1 MGNLSRLEPSNS
13 ALARGVR
20 EFLLFTLAG
29 DAYAVELGR
38 VREIVS
44 PPQLTKVP
52 RAASEVMGVC
62 SVRGLL
68 VTVIDLRRRIR
79 VQQSPP
85 SRSSRILL
93 TSNQGGEV
101 VGLFV
106 DEVRHVVRLEGAD
119 IESAATVLG
128 GDVPDHVL
136 GIGRTKDEVIVV
148 LNLAGMVG

>member
-1 MGNLSRLEPSNS
+1 V
-13 ALARGVR
+13 LARGLK

-29 DAYAVELGR
+29 EPYAVELGR

-44 PPQLTKVP
+44 PPLLTRVP

-68 VTVIDLRRRIR
+68 VTVIDLRRKIR
-79 VQQSPP
+79 VQQSAAT
-85 SRSSRILL
+85 RSSRILL
-93 TSNQGGEV
+93 TRTAEDEV

-106 DEVRHVVRLEGAD
+106 DEVRHVVRLEGSE
-119 IESAATVLG
+119 IESAPVVLG

-136 GIGRTKDEVIVV
+136 GIGRTGDEVIVV
-148 LNLAGMVG
+148 LNLEGMVG